1 MNYSNPRKELTVTD
15 WPYGKSRVTAIFTIE
30 QGKKGERAVR
40 VTENPRGG
48 WNKPKK
54 LTFARMA
61 RIVDGEDG
69 KTYIAEL
76 SNYGFVT
83 IMQSNM
89 KYQEESIHPGDDSYE
104 SALALF
110 KGE

>member
-1 MNYSNPRKELTVTD
+1 MNYSNPRTELTVND
-15 WPYGKSRVTAIFTIE
+15 WPYGKNRVTAIFTIE
-30 QGKKGERAVR
+30 AGKKGERAVR

-54 LTFARMA
+54 LTYANQA
-61 RIVDGEDG
+61 RIVDGDDG

-76 SNYGFVT
+76 SNYGFIT

-89 KYQEESIHPGDDSYE
+89 QYQAESISPDDDRFP
-104 SALALF
+104 AIRALF
-110 KGE
+110 GDS